1 MGNATGTT
9 TIPIFDGHNDTVLNL
24 ESTGRSFFEQAT
36 NGHVDLPR
44 AAGGGLAGGFFAV
57 FVPDP
62 SVKLPDSPDQAAA
75 TAIAAYGG
83 GAKLPE
89 PMSTAYAQSR
99 ALELVGRLYR
109 LERESDGRVEIVRTA
124 TELRE
129 AIARGVFAVE
139 IHFEGAE
146 AIDPDLRSLEAF
158 YAMGL
163 RSIGLV
169 WSRSNLFGHG
179 VPFKFPSSPDTGPGL
194 TDAGKALVHACN
206 ELGILIDV
214 SHLNEAGFWDVA
226 RLSDAPLV
234 ATHSCA
240 HALCPAARNLT
251 DTQLDAIR
259 DSEGIVGVNFH
270 VGFLREDGG
279 RDAQTTSLS
288 LIADHLDYLVERLG
302 EDKVAFGSDFD
313 GAIMPGDL
321 GDCAGLPALVDLL
334 RTRGYDDAT
343 LRKFGFENWLRVFE
357 RTWKN

>member
-1 MGNATGTT
+1 MGNATRT
-9 TIPIFDGHNDTVLNL
+9 TIPIFDGHNDTILNL
-24 ESTGRSFFEQAT
+24 ESTGRSFFEQTA

-62 SVKLPDSPDQAAA
+62 SVKLPSSPDQAAA
-75 TAIAAYGG
+75 TAMSAYGD

-89 PMSTAYAQSR
+89 PMSTAYAQGR

-109 LERESDGRVEIVRTA
+109 LERESEGRVKIVRTA
-124 TELRE
+124 AELRD
-129 AIARGVFAVE
+129 AIEGGVFAVE
-139 IHFEGAE
+139 LHFEGAE
-146 AIDPDLRSLEAF
+146 AIDPELRSLEAF

-194 TDAGKALVHACN
+194 TGAGKALVRACN
-206 ELGILIDV
+206 QLGILVDV

-226 RLSDAPLV
+226 RLTEAPLV

-240 HALCPAARNLT
+240 HALCPSTRNLT
-251 DTQLDAIR
+251 DKQLDAIR
-259 DSEGIVGVNFH
+259 DSAGIVGVNFH
-270 VGFLREDGG
+270 VGFLRADGG
-279 RDAQTTSLS
+279 RDAQTTPLTA
-288 LIADHLDYLVERLG
+288 IADHLDYFVQRLG

-313 GAIMPGDL
+313 GAIMPAAL
-321 GDCAGLPALVDLL
+321 GDCTGLPALVDIL
-334 RTRGYDDAT
+334 RARGYDDAT
-343 LRKFGFENWLRVFE
+343 LRKFGYENWLRVFE
-357 RTWKN
+357 RTWMG